1 MLVLFDGGGLFRF
14 CVYIS
19 MYPLIVEYL
28 GTLLV
33 ITVVAFINNPYA
45 IGVSVTVAILLGRT
59 ISGAHFNPAASVWAW
74 LSGKLPT
81 SSLVPYILAQLAA
94 AGTVVLLHKT
104 VN

>member
-1 MLVLFDGGGLFRF
+1 MLLLFDGARLFRF

-33 ITVVAFINNPYA
+33 ITVIAFVNNPYA
-45 IGVSVTVAILLGRT
+45 VGATVTVAILLGQT
-59 ISGAHFNPAASVWAW
+59 VSGAHFNPAASVWAW

-81 SSLVPYILAQLAA
+81 SLLIPYILAQLAA
-94 AGTVVLLHKT
+94 AVTVALLHKT